1 MKNFLLILLAVIV
14 IAVTPLVGDQLRS
27 YRTTAPVTPVTPAG
41 PSENVAK
48 VVLLTPATAK
58 VGELVRFDASGSM
71 AAAYK
76 WIAPTG
82 DFEVYDAGR
91 KAVFSARKE
100 GTYQFTLAVA
110 FNDTLDVKTF
120 TITVEGPPTPPTT
133 ESLEAWIPYWKAD
146 MNLPKDKL
154 EALAVSFEKVSLQ
167 MTTLTT
173 PEAIIKATAEANR
186 AALGADLPQFVPLLQ
201 KIQVSLEKFAKTG
214 TLKTPEQHA
223 AVWQEIARGL
233 RK

>member
-1 MKNFLLILLAVIV
+1 MKNFLLILLAVVV
-14 IAVTPLVGDQLRS
+14 IAVTPLVGDMARG
-27 YRTTAPVTPVTPAG
+27 RVTAPVTPAG
-41 PSENVAK
+41 PSENVANA
-48 VVLLTPATAK
+48 VLLGPTTAK
-58 VGELVRFDASGSM
+58 VGELVRLDASGSM
-71 AAAYK
+71 ASAFK

-82 DFEVYDAGR
+82 DFEVYEGGR

-100 GTYQFTLAVA
+100 GVYQFTLAVA
-110 FNDTLDVKTF
+110 LNNTLDVKTF
-120 TITVEGPPTPPTT
+120 TIRVEGPLPPPTT
-133 ESLEAWIPYWKAD
+133 ESLEAWIPYWKAEMD
-146 MNLPKDKL
+146 LPKDKL

-167 MTTLTT
+167 MTTLAN

-186 AALGADLPQFVPLLQ
+186 AALGPDLQRFVPLLQ

-223 AVWQEIARGL
+223 MVWMEIARGL